1 MAAFAKVGG
10 GKDQTQVMIY
20 GPRTGK
26 CPNSEASVDATT
38 YPLLQYD
45 QLMPGRHVL
54 CFKSTLRLER
64 RDQEGKKQSS
74 AIIAAGVGRFSYRM
88 NTDEPFC
95 PHSAWKK
102 AMLPLVSAT

>member
-64 RDQEGKKQSS
+64 RDQEGKEAKQRDHRCRRW
-74 AIIAAGVGRFSYRM
+74 AIL
-88 NTDEPFC
+88 
-95 PHSAWKK
+95 
-102 AMLPLVSAT
+102 LPNEYG

>member
-1 MAAFAKVGG
+1 MAAFTKVGG

-45 QLMPGRHVL
+45 QLMPERHVL

-64 RDQEGKKQSS
+64 GDQGKQSS
-74 AIIAAGVGRFSYRM
+74 AIIAAGVGRFSNRM